1 MTKNRVCKG
10 CGRVLSTDPKSI
22 SYTND
27 LNNEYCLRCWNLRNY
42 GKNTNEKLATKI
54 ANENVKNFKISEK
67 DTVILINDILCINF
81 DLIKKYCSYPHV
93 IYVFNKLDT
102 VLNRNNYE
110 IIVKNIKNVLAQF
123 EIKNPQIVLTSVKT
137 NYGIKKLNDLVIHQ
151 PLKVKTFF
159 IGDTNAGKSS
169 LLNKL
174 IYSNYKHKDKNELI
188 TSPYLNTSLDY
199 KKIKINQHNVID
211 CPGFNYEN
219 NIVNTIQN
227 SEIIPKLL
235 KLKKPN
241 SCFFLVKN
249 NQSFILDKFGY
260 ITITPKENCS
270 ISFYLAT
277 NTIVTRCKP
286 DKVEQ
291 SYKNLKSEIKNKK
304 IKLVKNDITKLYQS
318 TFIQINGLGHIYV
331 KNAKNI
337 ELTTFENVKIDVLEG
352 RIC

>member
-1 MTKNRVCKG
+1 MKKINRVCKG
-10 CGRVLSTDPKSI
+10 CGRVLSTDPNSI

-42 GKNTNEKLATKI
+42 QKNTNEKLATKI
-54 ANENVKNFKISEK
+54 ANETVQNFKISDK
-67 DTVILINDILCINF
+67 ATIILINDILCINF
-81 DLIKKYCSYPHV
+81 DLIKQYAKHPHV
-93 IYVFNKLDT
+93 VYVFNKLDT
-102 VLNRNNYE
+102 VLNRNNYD
-110 IIVKNIKNVLAQF
+110 IIVNNIKKVLTQFNIKNPN
-123 EIKNPQIVLTSVKT
+123 IILTSVKT
-137 NYGIKKLNDLVIHQ
+137 NYGVRKLNDFVIHQ

-159 IGDTNAGKSS
+159 MGDTNAGKSS

-174 IYSNYKHKDKNELI
+174 ININYHEKENLI

-219 NIVNTIQN
+219 NIVNTIAN

-249 NQSFILDKFGY
+249 NQSFLLDKFGY
-260 ITITPKENCS
+260 ITIEPKENCS
-270 ISFYLAT
+270 VSFFLPT

-286 DKVEQ
+286 EKVEQ
-291 SYKNLKSEIKNKK
+291 TYKQLTSEIQNKK
-304 IKLVKNDITKLYQS
+304 LKLIKNDITKLYKT
-318 TFIQINGLGHIYV
+318 TFVQINGLGHIYI
-331 KNAKNI
+331 KNAKKI
-337 ELTTFENVKIDVLEG
+337 EVNTFANVKIDTLEG

>member
-1 MTKNRVCKG
+1 MMKKNKVCKG

-27 LNNEYCLRCWNLRNY
+27 LNNDYCLRCWSLKNY
-42 GKNTNEKLATKI
+42 SKNTNEKLATEI
-54 ANENVKNFKISEK
+54 ANENVKAFKISEK
-67 DTVILINDILCINF
+67 DTVVLVNDILCINF
-81 DLIKKYCSYPHV
+81 DLIKQYHNYPHV

-110 IIVKNIKNVLAQF
+110 IIVKNISNVLSQF
-123 EIKNPQIVLTSVKT
+123 KIKNPIIILTSIKT

-151 PLKVKTFF
+151 PLKAKTFF

-174 IYSNYKHKDKNELI
+174 IYLNYKNKDELI

-219 NIVNTIQN
+219 NIVNAISNT
-227 SEIIPKLL
+227 EIIPKLL

-249 NQSFILDKFGY
+249 KQSFILDKFGY
-260 ITITPKENCS
+260 ITIEPKENCS
-270 ISFYLAT
+270 ASFYLAT
-277 NTIVTRCKP
+277 NTIVTRSKP
-286 DKVEQ
+286 DKVKDK
-291 SYKNLKSEIKNKK
+291 YKELQSEIKIKK
-304 IKLVKNDITKLYQS
+304 INLTNNDITKLYTT

-331 KNAKNI
+331 KNAKSI
-337 ELTTFENVKIDVLEG
+337 LVTTFENVKVDMMEG